1 MTTKTTGTAVE
12 VLEQTNAP
20 AVRPE
25 DSFLTIF
32 QVSAEKGF
40 EPAFIEKMM
49 ELQERNDAN
58 NARKAFFA
66 AVAAF
71 KENPPEVLKDKENSQ
86 FSKANKKAMYV
97 SLGNLVKTVNPALGA
112 HGLSAS
118 WTIEQGD
125 KMVKVSCKLSHKLG
139 HSEQVTMEAP
149 PDDSGG
155 NAKNP
160 IQKIKSTITY
170 LRGATFEAVTGLAAI
185 DGVNLD
191 DDGNGAGGVKYI
203 TEAQVKVLQK
213 GLAEKG
219 IKEGRITKF
228 MGVEGLENILA
239 LDYGKAMSSIEAT
252 PAKPQKETAEPE
264 KRTPGEDDGEWMDEA
279 QEGAGV

>member
-1 MTTKTTGTAVE
+1 MKTETKAVE
-12 VLEQTNAP
+12 VLEQANVP
-20 AVRPE
+20 AMPE

-49 ELQERNDAN
+49 ALQERNDAN
-58 NARKAFFA
+58 NARKAFYA
-66 AVAAF
+66 AVADF

-86 FSKANKKAMYV
+86 FSKNNKKAMYV

-118 WTIEQGD
+118 WAIEQGAE
-125 KMVKVSCKLSHKLG
+125 MVKVSCKLSHKLG

-149 PDDSGG
+149 PDASGG

-160 IQKIKSTITY
+160 IQQIKSTVTY

-191 DDGNGAGGVKYI
+191 DDGNGAGGVEFISVDQKAELVKEFAKRKVDVKKFLAVLKFETI
-203 TEAQVKVLQK
+203 DTIPAKKFTEA
-213 GLAEKG
+213 LAAAKS
-219 IKEGRITKF
+219 KSVPGR
-228 MGVEGLENILA
+228 E
-239 LDYGKAMSSIEAT
+239 
-252 PAKPQKETAEPE
+252 
-264 KRTPGEDDGEWMDEA
+264 PGEDDDKQG
-279 QEGAGV
+279 GLL